1 MEKRI
6 VPLNLLQDLS
16 NFLQT
21 ELPMV
26 KARSAVEALEFF
38 MKPEHAPPSEVQV
51 NATDPA

>member
-6 VPLNLLQDLS
+6 LPLNLLQDLS

-21 ELPMV
+21 ELPMA

-38 MKPEHAPPSEVQV
+38 MKPEHAPEAQVDAPDPS
-51 NATDPA
+51 